1 MNTNTHGYHVPHVGQ
16 TEGQTV
22 VVKDMGTYM
31 GLFGPE
37 KRKLPL
43 RHPFTGQQLAML
55 PPGTVLKVSSVEVP
69 VYGEMVAAS
78 PDWIIY
84 MVNNYPQVMKWNKED
99 AKKCNTRWL
108 VVVYHRGP
116 LDDVKGV
123 VCAANVEETTQS
135 TEGKD
140 ESKDESKGQPGAG
153 FDWKWIAIGGAAFAA
168 LLAVVALTGRK

>member
-1 MNTNTHGYHVPHVGQ
+1 MNTLGQ

-37 KRKLPL
+37 KKKLPL

-55 PPGTVLKVSSVEVP
+55 PPGTILKVSSVAVP
-69 VYGEMVAAS
+69 TLGNLTGAT
-78 PDWIIY
+78 PDQIIDWSKK
-84 MVNNYPQVMKWNKED
+84 YPTVMKWSEED
-99 AKKCNTRWL
+99 AKRCNTKWI

-140 ESKDESKGQPGAG
+140 EGKKDENTGQPGAG
-153 FDWKWIAIGGAAFAA
+153 FDWKWVAIGGAAFAA
-168 LLAVVALTGRK
+168 LLAIIALTGRK